1 MTSIDINQYLSRQ
14 VSVWPWETPVGHLG
28 DIKSDPVLD
37 ASVVSRY
44 FDIQSTI
51 LIGTGT
57 RCRVSLLHTSTK
69 TERLR

>member
-1 MTSIDINQYLSRQ
+1 MMSIDIDQYLSRQ

-28 DIKSDPVLD
+28 DIKSDPVLG

-44 FDIQSTI
+44 FYMQSTL

-57 RCRVSLLHTSTK
+57 R
-69 TERLR
+69 